1 VYSPDRHESPRP
13 VIAVIGGGASGTL
26 AAIHLL
32 RLAAAGRPPVRIA
45 LIDAGGRHG
54 LGQAYSTTHPGHL
67 LNAPAGTMSAVA
79 GDPGQLLRWA
89 TSNRVTHDGFL
100 RRADYGRYLRDTL
113 AEAARRAGPGSTVTP
128 VTAQVIRI
136 SDSAPRHPL
145 RLHLAA
151 DGHID
156 ADIAVLAI
164 GSPAPAAPCPV
175 PDSPRYIPDPW
186 APGAPRRAADGAPVI
201 VLGTG
206 LTAMDVALAVADAH
220 PRTVVH
226 AVSRHALLPRAH
238 RRSAEPG
245 RPTWLPALAGPGGP
259 VRLSELM
266 WQVRAAMSDR
276 PEAWEEIMDA
286 LRPHVPRLWQR
297 LPVADRQVFLRHVAR
312 YWEVHRHRM
321 PPETARRVSAL
332 LGTGRLS
339 VHAGR
344 VREVTAESRVL
355 RVRIEYGTGPAAGTR
370 AEHEAGWLINATG
383 PDGDITRTRDPL
395 LRDLFDHGLARPDRL
410 RLGLDATASGAI
422 LDTAGRPSGTLF
434 TLGPPLRGLWYET
447 TAIPEIR
454 TQAAALALRLTAAVP
469 VAARPGTAA

>member
-1 VYSPDRHESPRP
+1 VYSPDQHESRRL

-26 AAIHLL
+26 TAIHLL

-54 LGQAYSTTHPGHL
+54 LGRAYSTTHPGHL
-67 LNAPAGTMSAVA
+67 LNAPASTMSAVA

-89 TSNRVTHDGFL
+89 AANRVPHNGFL
-100 RRADYGRYLRDTL
+100 RRSDYGRYLRDTL
-113 AEAARRAGPGSTVTP
+113 AEAARRGPASTVTP
-128 VTAQVIRI
+128 VTAQVVRV
-136 SDSAPRHPL
+136 SDRAPRHRL

-151 DGHID
+151 DGHLD
-156 ADIAVLAI
+156 ADIAVLAV
-164 GSPAPAAPCPV
+164 GSPAPTAPFPV
-175 PDSPRYIPDPW
+175 PDSPRYIADPW
-186 APGAPRRAADGAPVI
+186 APGALRRVCDGRPVV

-206 LTAMDVALAVADAH
+206 LTAMDVAIAVTDAH

-245 RPTWLPALAGPGGP
+245 RPTWLPVLAGPGGP
-259 VRLSELM
+259 VRLGELM
-266 WQVRAAMSDR
+266 WQVRIAMTDR

-297 LPVADRQVFLRHVAR
+297 LSVADRRAFLRHVAR

-321 PPETARRVSAL
+321 PPDTARRVSAL

-339 VHAGR
+339 VHTGQ
-344 VREVTAESRVL
+344 VRAVTPEPGAL
-355 RVRIEYGTGPAAGTR
+355 RVRIEYPAGAGPAAV

-383 PDGDITRTRDPL
+383 PDGDITRTGDPL
-395 LRDLFDHGLARPDRL
+395 LRDLFDRGLARPDPL
-410 RLGLDATASGAI
+410 RLGLDATPSGAL
-422 LDTAGRPSGTLF
+422 LDTNGRPSGTLF

-454 TQAAALALRLTAAVP
+454 TQAAALALRLTAAAPVP
-469 VAARPGTAA
+469 ARRGTAA

>member
-1 VYSPDRHESPRP
+1 MYSPDQHESRRP

-26 AAIHLL
+26 AAVHLL
-32 RLAAAGRPPVRIA
+32 RLAAAGRPPLRIA

-67 LNAPAGTMSAVA
+67 LNSPASTMSAVA

-89 TSNRVTHDGFL
+89 TANRVAHGGFP
-100 RRADYGRYLRDTL
+100 RRSDYGRYLRDTL
-113 AEAARRAGPGSTVTP
+113 AEAARRAGPASTVTL
-128 VTAQVIRI
+128 VTAQVVRI

-156 ADIAVLAI
+156 ADIAVLAV

-175 PDSPRYIPDPW
+175 PDSPRYIADPW
-186 APGAPRRAADGAPVI
+186 APGALAQAGDGRPVI

-206 LTAMDVALAVADAH
+206 LTAMDVAIAVTDAH

-238 RRSAEPG
+238 HRCAEPG

-259 VRLSELM
+259 VPLSELM
-266 WQVRAAMSDR
+266 WQVRSAIKDR
-276 PEAWEEIMDA
+276 PEAWEEIMDG
-286 LRPHVPRLWQR
+286 LRPHAPRLWQR
-297 LPVADRQVFLRHVAR
+297 LSLADRQVFLRHVAR

-321 PPETARRVSAL
+321 APGTARRVSAL

-339 VHAGR
+339 VHAGQ
-344 VREVTAESRVL
+344 VRAVTPEPGRL
-355 RVRIEYGTGPAAGTR
+355 RVHIEHAAGAS
-370 AEHEAGWLINATG
+370 AEREAGWLVNATG
-383 PDGDITRTRDPL
+383 PGGDITCTGDPL
-395 LRDLFDHGLARPDRL
+395 LRDLFGRGLARPDPL
-410 RLGLDATASGAI
+410 RLGLDATPSGAL
-422 LDTAGRPSGTLF
+422 LDAAGRPSGTLF

-454 TQAAALALRLTAAVP
+454 TQAAALALRLTAAAAVP
-469 VAARPGTAA
+469 ARPGTAA

>member
-1 VYSPDRHESPRP
+1 MYSPDQHANRRP

-26 AAIHLL
+26 TAVHLL
-32 RLAAAGRPPVRIA
+32 RLAGAGRPPVRIA

-67 LNAPAGTMSAVA
+67 LNSPAGTMSAVA

-89 TSNRVTHDGFL
+89 TANRVAHDGFL
-100 RRADYGRYLRDTL
+100 RRSDYGRYLRDTL
-113 AEAARRAGPGSTVTP
+113 AEAARRAGPASTLTA
-128 VTAQVIRI
+128 VTAQVVRI
-136 SDSAPRHPL
+136 SACAPRHPL

-156 ADIAVLAI
+156 ADIAVLAV

-175 PDSPRYIPDPW
+175 PDSPRYIADPW
-186 APGAPRRAADGAPVI
+186 APGALRRAGDGGPVI

-206 LTAMDVALAVADAH
+206 LTAMDVAIAVTDAH

-238 RRSAEPG
+238 RRCAEPG

-259 VRLSELM
+259 VRLGELM
-266 WQVRAAMSDR
+266 WQIRAAMTDR

-297 LPVADRQVFLRHVAR
+297 LPVADRRAFLRHVAR

-321 PPETARRVSAL
+321 PPDTARRVSAL
-332 LGTGRLS
+332 LATGRLS
-339 VHAGR
+339 VRAGA
-344 VREVTAESRVL
+344 VRAVTTVPGAL
-355 RVRIEYGTGPAAGTR
+355 RVRIEHEAGAST
-370 AEHEAGWLINATG
+370 EHEAAWLVNATG
-383 PDGDITRTRDPL
+383 PDGDITRTGDPL
-395 LRDLFDHGLARPDRL
+395 LRGLLRRGLARPDPL
-410 RLGLDATASGAI
+410 RLGLDATPGGAV
-422 LDTAGRPSGTLF
+422 LDAAGRPSGTLF

-454 TQAAALALRLTAAVP
+454 TQAAALALRLTAAAQVP
-469 VAARPGTAA
+469 ARPGTAA